1 MFEWLDYM
9 DDFVAQLTKI
19 SKNGDVGNS
28 ISVATVHGILDAFIQ
43 LQVES
48 QKWPNVIKETII
60 LDIKEKE
67 RYADVPDV
75 VNEVLQEFAKYMQD
89 TLGDEMATLHNV
101 AKTDIKRLF
110 LSTLNNQNEIR
121 SQDGDTKNKSELFS
135 FIQQFDTEVP
145 EFIGLDKKRMYALS
159 KTAIKGTIHEKTMN
173 KATNLNIFQ
182 QTYLTILLSLQ
193 QTQYQKYLNKKKKG
207 VITDPTMLDDLLLK
221 LNKLEGVSINIDDKP
236 VKLLP
241 MEMKSSA
248 TTQAMFEDTYHI
260 SVVKLASSILSDFK
274 IKLVDLVKEL
284 LKEDSLQAI
293 LILEKLQENIVA
305 VFDFAELSKIDVHF
319 QISQLVQQNFLGV
332 DAEEMQKAV
341 CFENEIFSKY
351 EMFMLKT
358 KDDSDYNFGS
368 DDLRE
373 IMFGI
378 YDGTRGGTAN
388 KI

>member
-1 MFEWLDYM
+1 MGFL
-9 DDFVAQLTKI
+9 
-19 SKNGDVGNS
+19 
-28 ISVATVHGILDAFIQ
+28 ISV
-43 LQVES
+43 
-48 QKWPNVIKETII
+48 
-60 LDIKEKE
+60 
-67 RYADVPDV
+67 R
-75 VNEVLQEFAKYMQD
+75 
-89 TLGDEMATLHNV
+89 
-101 AKTDIKRLF
+101 
-110 LSTLNNQNEIR
+110 
-121 SQDGDTKNKSELFS
+121 
-135 FIQQFDTEVP
+135 
-145 EFIGLDKKRMYALS
+145 
-159 KTAIKGTIHEKTMN
+159 
-173 KATNLNIFQ
+173 
-182 QTYLTILLSLQ
+182 
-193 QTQYQKYLNKKKKG
+193 
-207 VITDPTMLDDLLLK
+207 
-221 LNKLEGVSINIDDKP
+221 INYRIC
-236 VKLLP
+236 
-241 MEMKSSA
+241 
-248 TTQAMFEDTYHI
+248 Q
-260 SVVKLASSILSDFK
+260 LASSILSDFK

-293 LILEKLQENIVA
+293 LILEKLQENIAA